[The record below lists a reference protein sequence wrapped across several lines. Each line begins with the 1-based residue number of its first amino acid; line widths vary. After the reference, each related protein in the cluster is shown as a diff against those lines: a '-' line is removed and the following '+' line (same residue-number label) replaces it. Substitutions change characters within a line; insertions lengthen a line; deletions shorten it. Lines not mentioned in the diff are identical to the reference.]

1 MSPSIII
8 IYIAILAMVSL
19 LSFRKG
25 FQNIFRT
32 EKRLP
37 WYLAG
42 FSLFLINP
50 DIINVLS
57 KKQGLLRMKRRDCL
71 DFVVA
76 IDYSCNKLREEWM
89 KDPDPFSWSR
99 VIYLNALFQTSFY
112 GCHYKL
118 RTYKVLPACLNIF

>member
-1 MSPSIII
+1 MSLSIL
-8 IYIAILAMVSL
+8 ILYLLILGAVSI

-57 KKQGLLRMKRRDCL
+57 KMGIVATEGYAGLW
-71 DFVVA
+71 
-76 IDYSCNKLREEWM
+76 I
-89 KDPDPFSWSR
+89 
-99 VIYLNALFQTSFY
+99 FY
-112 GCHYKL
+112 TGVLGSGLSQFIAMNQRLYQKYKL
-118 RTYKVLPACLNIF
+118 RLKK